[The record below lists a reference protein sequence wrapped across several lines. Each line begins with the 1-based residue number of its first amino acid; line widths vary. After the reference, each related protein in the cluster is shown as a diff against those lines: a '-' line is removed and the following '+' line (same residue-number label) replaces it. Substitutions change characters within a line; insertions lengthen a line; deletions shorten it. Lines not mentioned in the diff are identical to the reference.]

1 MGVTVSPVTGNAST
15 LSTRVSEVQTTT
27 TTTKK
32 SSRKK
37 ATVVKEEPT
46 TE

>member
-27 TTTKK
+27 KK

-37 ATVVKEEPT
+37 ATVVKEEPM

>member
-27 TTTKK
+27 TKK